1 MRSSARIVSSLALA
15 LLVNSIASAEPI
27 VVIRGSEVSVE
38 EGDNGD
44 APEKRRGAVAAA
56 PLEDSIAPAPVP
68 AAVQTPPTTITIVFV
83 DARAYPQVVWAF
95 VNPWEENGIRIHG
108 PGNHG
113 ASKVA
118 THGPGSLREPS
129 QIRIHTGSE
138 RTVAAIG
145 PGSHESHI
153 KVHRM
158 GARAPSRIRVH
169 GAGSWGR

>member
-15 LLVNSIASAEPI
+15 LLVASIASAEPI

-38 EGDNGD
+38 EGNDGD
-44 APEKRRGAVAAA
+44 APEKRRRVVAAA

-68 AAVQTPPTTITIVFV
+68 AAVQTPPTTIVFV
-83 DARAYPQVVWAF
+83 DARAYPQVAWAF
-95 VNPWEENGIRIHG
+95 VNPWEENGIRVHG
-108 PGNHG
+108 PGRHG

-118 THGPGSLREPS
+118 THGRWSLRETS

-145 PGSHESHI
+145 PGGGGSHI